1 MGMEA
6 MNGFDVIDAVGKI
19 MEQIEKKTEEL
30 ATVNLMVLGKTGV
43 GKSTLLNALFGEER
57 VKTGIGAP
65 VSTDIERIAA
75 DHLTIH
81 DTPGLE
87 LSGNNSMSN
96 LLTQVVSVINK
107 QVEEGTIED
116 AIHCILYCVSV
127 PSHRFE
133 ENEAEFIR
141 LLQAKIMTHNIPIF
155 IVLTQAFNRND
166 SETLQAHIASLG
178 LKINAIVP
186 VLATPYYVDED
197 YTAKPRGVAELA
209 QLISDAIPEGVREA
223 FAAIQC
229 ANLDLKKKKAHS
241 IVLGAAA
248 GAAAIGA
255 VPIPFSD
262 AALLVP
268 EQIAMMA
275 GITAVFGISVDKAT
289 LTAILSATIGTGGAT
304 LLGKTVVTNLL
315 KLIPGAGSV
324 VGGAISAA
332 TAAALTTALGE
343 AYIVIMT
350 MVAKGIV
357 SPDFIKTQ
365 EGMKEIGRIFAEKVK
380 LAVNSDGTPKTEE

>member
-30 ATVNLMVLGKTGV
+30 ATVNLMILGKTGV

-127 PSHRFE
+127 SSHRFE

>member
-30 ATVNLMVLGKTGV
+30 ATVNLMILGKTGV

>member
-127 PSHRFE
+127 SSHRFE